1 VEGRISVL
9 KRRGYLGRCQDHGE
23 EGFGRWV
30 GWGILTANL
39 STIAQAVAVRS
50 EHGPILPFH

>member
-1 VEGRISVL
+1 VL
-9 KRRGYLGRCQDHGE
+9 KRSYGLDCCLNHGE

-39 STIAQAVAVRS
+39 ARISRTLAARQAQ
-50 EHGPILPFH
+50 